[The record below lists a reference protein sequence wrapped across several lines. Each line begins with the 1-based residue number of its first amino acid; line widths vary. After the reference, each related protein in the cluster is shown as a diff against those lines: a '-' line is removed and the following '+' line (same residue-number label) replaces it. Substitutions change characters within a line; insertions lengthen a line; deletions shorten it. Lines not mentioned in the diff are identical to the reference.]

1 MPITLTAPPMVVEG
15 AKSYAEHSG
24 MTLEALILSYLE
36 SVAVRGHE
44 QGGAESP
51 RVRALRR
58 VADEDAPQW
67 LNDISGVVSLPSGKS
82 DDDLV
87 YEAIVEKY
95 GEVR

>member
-1 MPITLTAPPMVVEG
+1 MSGKNIAIGNDAP
-15 AKSYAEHSG
+15 
-24 MTLEALILSYLE
+24 L
-36 SVAVRGHE
+36 
-44 QGGAESP
+44 ESP
-51 RVRALRR
+51 RARALRR

-67 LNDISGVVSLPSGKS
+67 LNDISGVVLLPPGKS

>member
-1 MPITLTAPPMVVEG
+1 MPITLTAPPMVVAG

-36 SVAVRGHE
+36 SVAARGHE